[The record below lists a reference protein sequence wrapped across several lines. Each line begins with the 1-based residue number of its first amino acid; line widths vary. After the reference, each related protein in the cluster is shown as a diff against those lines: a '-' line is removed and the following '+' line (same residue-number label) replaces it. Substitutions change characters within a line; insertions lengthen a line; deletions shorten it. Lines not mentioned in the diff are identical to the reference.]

1 MKTPLELVEK
11 VLDMHGLNA
20 LAVYDPSER
29 MRLFFAEGAPDE
41 LAEHLRAV
49 AQAVTGSMLVKAWRR
64 TPAKQGRRKTADATY
79 SWIVQGQGHA
89 VEPLQGLAVQPAM
102 DNSLLLEL
110 AELRAKRDL
119 EQAAQD
125 EREDGQADMM
135 GKLLETITGLLV
147 PKAAPMAETDVPA
160 RGSVSG
166 IPTAER
172 GHPSAM
178 TNERMARI
186 LAAVKR
192 LHEADPSAF
201 AQYEHALLA
210 TYGKAS

>member
-79 SWIVQGQGHA
+79 SWIVQGQGQGA
-89 VEPLQGLAVQPAM
+89 EPLQGVAAGPSM
-102 DNSLLLEL
+102 DPELMLEL
-110 AELRAKRDL
+110 AQLRAEKALQGKESEPEPERSDL
-119 EQAAQD
+119 VE
-125 EREDGQADMM
+125 
-135 GKLLETITGLLV
+135 KFLETVTGLLV
-147 PKAAPMAETDVPA
+147 PKPVTPA
-160 RGSVSG
+160 GPAGPGEHSVQ
-166 IPTAER
+166 R

-178 TNERMARI
+178 TRERMARI

-192 LHEADPSAF
+192 LHDADPATF
-201 AQYEHALLA
+201 EQYESALLA
-210 TYGKAS
+210 NYGKAG